1 MKDCNCCLKKKYL
14 REQNQEKLTD
24 EISKILGTIIMVNQ
38 SENGL
43 LNGRNGETLH
53 LKDNSPPGSIYK
65 EENLSHHGDSDYT
78 NEKW

>member
-1 MKDCNCCLKKKYL
+1 MLVKKKNL
-14 REQNQEKLTD
+14 REQNQSKFID
-24 EISKILGTIIMVNQ
+24 EISKTLGTIIMVNQ

-53 LKDNSPPGSIYK
+53 LKDNSPEGSIYK
-65 EENLSHHGDSDYT
+65 EENLSHHGDSDYA

>member
-1 MKDCNCCLKKKYL
+1 
-14 REQNQEKLTD
+14 
-24 EISKILGTIIMVNQ
+24 MVNQ

-53 LKDNSPPGSIYK
+53 LKDHSPQGSIYK
-65 EENLSHHGDSDYT
+65 EENLIHHGDSDYT